1 MQSFLKKYT
10 NGVFIIAEIGVNHN
24 GDIDLAKKLI
34 DVSKETKADAVK
46 FQTFNTDKLVKKDA
60 PKAEYQKENTKD
72 DSSQYD
78 MIKKLELSKK
88 DFLELKKYAEE
99 KDIMFMS
106 TPFDLES
113 VDILDEIGVEIFKVG
128 SGDCDNFI
136 LLHKIIQTGKPIIIS
151 TGMANFE
158 EIKKIKEFMDMNN
171 YQNKYIFLHCLSS
184 YPAPYDQMNMSCIQL
199 LREQLKID
207 VGFSDHTTD
216 DTAAIMSIAYG
227 AVCVE
232 KHITLDN
239 DMDGPDHKASL
250 NPENFKRFVD
260 NVRRAEIMIGDG
272 KKRCMPCEENTKQVA
287 RKNLVFT
294 KDMKKGEIIGLDDI
308 EALRPNIGGVSP
320 MHYFN
325 FIGKEIKI
333 DVERGDFVLFD
344 AC

>member
-1 MQSFLKKYT
+1 MQQSFLKKYT

-24 GDIDLAKKLI
+24 GNIDLAKKLI

-158 EIKKIKEFMDMNN
+158 EIKKIKEFMDKNN
-171 YQNKYIFLHCLSS
+171 YQHKYIFLHCLSS
-184 YPAPYDQMNMSCIQL
+184 YPAPYDQMNMSCIKS
-199 LREQLKID
+199 LKEKLNID

-216 DTAAIMSIAYG
+216 DTAAIMSVAFG
-227 AVCVE
+227 AVCIE

-239 DMDGPDHKASL
+239 NMEGPDHKASL
-250 NPENFKRFVD
+250 NPENFTRFVE
-260 NVRRAEIMIGDG
+260 NVRNAEIMRGDSN
-272 KKRCMPCEENTKQVA
+272 KKCMPCEENVKQVA
-287 RKNLVFT
+287 RKNLVFA
-294 KDMKKGEIIGLDDI
+294 KYMKKGDIIGFNDI
-308 EALRPNIGGVSP
+308 EALRPNIGGLSP
-320 MHYFN
+320 MYYFD
-325 FIGKEIKI
+325 FIGKEIKN
-333 DVERGDFVLFD
+333 DVEKGDFVL
-344 AC
+344 